1 MMRGLLAK
9 SWRETR
15 LMTFVFA
22 GFLCAFQVLLA
33 FVTMRFFGDEL
44 EEWIQSGFIRTVM
57 NAMLGA
63 DVAEQFG
70 PEALLSIAWVH
81 PMTLYMLFAH
91 GMIVGTRLPV
101 GEVER
106 GTIDLLLGLPVSRA
120 AAFSAEALNALCSA
134 VLLCIASGL
143 GHIGGHALAGG
154 EHMAIALNAGPVLV
168 NILAVYATVAALS
181 CLLSTLTD
189 RRWYALGVTF
199 LVVEA
204 WMLIAYI
211 APFWTPARYA
221 AYGSIM
227 HYYRPLEVIR
237 DGHWPLWD
245 IIMLFVFAAVLWGIA
260 ARIFRRRDLCS
271 I

>member
-22 GFLCAFQVLLA
+22 GFLFAFQVLLA

-44 EEWIQSGFIRTVM
+44 EAWLESGFVRTMM

-70 PEALLSIAWVH
+70 PEALVSIAWVH
-81 PMTLYMLFAH
+81 PMTLYILFAH
-91 GMIVGTRLPV
+91 GMIAGTRLPV

-106 GTIDLLLGLPVSRA
+106 GTIDLLLGLPVRRA
-120 AAFSAEALNALCSA
+120 AAFGAEAVIGLSSA
-134 VLLCIASGL
+134 MVLCIASGL
-143 GHIGGHALAGG
+143 GHVAGHGLSGG
-154 EHMAIALNAGPVLV
+154 EHLRMALNAGPVLV
-168 NILAVYATVAALS
+168 NLLAVYATVAALS
-181 CLLSTLTD
+181 CLFSTLTD
-189 RRWYALGVTF
+189 RRWYALGIVF

-204 WMLIAYI
+204 WMLIAYV
-211 APFWTPARYA
+211 APFWMPARYA

-237 DGHWPLWD
+237 DGHWPVWD
-245 IIMLFVFAAVLWGIA
+245 ILVLFVFAAVLWAIA
-260 ARIFRRRDLCS
+260 ARIFQRRDLCS